1 MNIENIGIIKYKY
14 KKGVDILRVIIAG
27 GRDFDDYDL
36 LRKECLKIFAQLK
49 SEGYSTD
56 RKNLEI
62 ISGEAKGA
70 DTLGKRFGIMF
81 KLDVVSFPAKWND
94 LDVEK
99 CVIKTNKY
107 GKYNALAG
115 HNRNEEMAKYASE
128 DNEIGILLAFWD
140 GKSTGTK
147 NMIELAK
154 EYGLRVFAVNY

>member
-1 MNIENIGIIKYKY
+1 
-14 KKGVDILRVIIAG
+14 LRVIIAG
-27 GRDFDDYDL
+27 GRDFNDYDL
-36 LRKECLKIFAQLK
+36 LKRECLKIFTQLK

-70 DTLGKRFGIMF
+70 DTLGKRFAIMF

-94 LDVEK
+94 FNVEK
-99 CVIKTNKY
+99 CEIRYNKY
-107 GKYNALAG
+107 GNPYNVLAG

-128 DNEIGILLAFWD
+128 DKELGVLLAFWD

-154 EYGLRVFAVNY
+154 KYGLKVFVVNY

>member
-1 MNIENIGIIKYKY
+1 M
-14 KKGVDILRVIIAG
+14 RAIIAG

-36 LRKECLKIFAQLK
+36 LKKECIEIFKQLK
-49 SEGYSTD
+49 SEGYNTN
-56 RKNLEI
+56 KNNLEI

-81 KLDVVSFPAKWND
+81 KLDVVSFPAKWDD

-115 HNRNEEMAKYASE
+115 YNRNEEMAKYASE
-128 DNEIGILLAFWD
+128 DEEIGVLIAFWD

-147 NMIELAK
+147 SMIELAK
-154 EYGLRVFAVNY
+154 EYGLRVFMVDY